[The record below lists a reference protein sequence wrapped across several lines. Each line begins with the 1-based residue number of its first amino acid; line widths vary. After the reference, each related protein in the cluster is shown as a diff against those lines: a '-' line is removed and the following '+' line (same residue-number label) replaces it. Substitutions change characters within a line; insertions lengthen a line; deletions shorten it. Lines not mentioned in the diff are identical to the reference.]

1 VSNIEDELIQR
12 AQSADTEAFCLLAKG
27 YERRIYLLAFHY
39 CHNPQDAEDLSQE
52 VWLKA
57 YQALGSFRGESTFY
71 TWLRKIT
78 INCFLNHQRAGRY
91 SWRGQKTDVQLLAVD
106 SIESDERVASTSNS
120 ETTLHNRILAEK
132 VMQALSELTPPQRLI
147 FLLKHH
153 EGMTYEEIAKAVGC
167 STGTAKKSVS
177 RAVAK
182 LREHLDIEVQS
193 PTTFRALQA
202 KIEIGV

>member
-1 VSNIEDELIQR
+1 VSNIEDDLIRR

-78 INCFLNHQRAGRY
+78 INCFLNHQRARHY
-91 SWRGQKTDVQLLAVD
+91 NWRGQTIDITLLGVD
-106 SIESDERVASTSNS
+106 SIEGDERLASTSNS

-153 EGMTYEEIAKAVGC
+153 EGMTYEEIATAVGC
-167 STGTAKKSVS
+167 STGTAKKSVF
-177 RAVAK
+177 RAVTK
-182 LREHLDIEVQS
+182 LREHLDIDVQS
-193 PTTFRALQA
+193 PTTFRALQT
-202 KIEIGV
+202 KIEIGA